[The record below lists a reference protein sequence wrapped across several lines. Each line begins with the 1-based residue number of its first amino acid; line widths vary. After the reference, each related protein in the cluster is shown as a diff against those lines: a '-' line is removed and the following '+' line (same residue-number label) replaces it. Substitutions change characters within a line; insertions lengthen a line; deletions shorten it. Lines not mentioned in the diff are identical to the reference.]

1 MENIEINLTSD
12 KIITIHELE
21 EIHVLYQGELSDV
34 ITPESIPDFAWR
46 SDCAYSF
53 IGREESAVVQ
63 GSMISYLY
71 FFA

>member
-12 KIITIHELE
+12 KIITIHE
-21 EIHVLYQGELSDV
+21 GELSDV
-34 ITPESIPDFAWR
+34 ITPESISDFAWR

-53 IGREESAVVQ
+53 IGREESAIVQ
-63 GSMISYLY
+63 GSMISYLH

>member
-63 GSMISYLY
+63 VSMISCLR